1 MNISV
6 IIGLILAFGSLISGY
21 ILEQGHI
28 SALFLLSPFI
38 IVFGG
43 TWGAVILSNNL
54 SDILLAFKSLL
65 ASFTT
70 NIGKAPELI
79 ITKIVSI
86 ADLCRQ
92 SGLLKLEEVL
102 NDSELSRDDYLILKE
117 GIVLTLEG
125 KSTDEMR
132 NVLDADIHA
141 FTVQK
146 QQEITVFTGAGG
158 FSPTLGII
166 GTVMGLIHVLGN
178 MTDTESLTASI
189 STAFI
194 ATLYGV
200 VFANLLYI
208 PAANRLKSYLKRQQI
223 LKEIMAEGICLIA
236 KGESSRNIVNKLSLY
251 YQAFAGQEK
260 KYKEGVTN

>member
-6 IIGLILAFGSLISGY
+6 IIGLILAFGSLIFGY
-21 ILEQGHI
+21 TLEEGQL
-28 SALFLLSPFI
+28 SALILLSPFV

-54 SDILLAFKSLL
+54 SDIQQAFKSLL
-65 ASFTT
+65 ASYTT
-70 NIGKAPELI
+70 NMSKAPELI
-79 ITKIVSI
+79 ITKITSI
-86 ADLCRQ
+86 ADVCRQ

-102 NDSELSRDDYLILKE
+102 KDPELDRDEYLILKE

-125 KSTDEMR
+125 KSADDMR
-132 NVLDADIHA
+132 DVLDSNIHA
-141 FTVQK
+141 FTIQK
-146 QQEITVFTGAGG
+146 QQEIAVLTGAGG

-178 MTDTESLTASI
+178 MTDTESLTSSI
-189 STAFI
+189 SVAFI

-200 VFANLLYI
+200 VFANLLYL
-208 PAANRLKSYLKRQQI
+208 PAANRLKSYLKRQQV
-223 LKEIMAEGICLIA
+223 LKEMMAEGICLIA

-260 KYKEGVTN
+260 KYKEGVIN